1 LRRRRLRN
9 GGASAAALR
18 NWQELGGRALEGE
31 TLRYRLRLAGLAGG
45 LAARSLAQ
53 RAAAPYYFLRSM
65 HLRAPAQLRIAP
77 QDIRT
82 ADSTFADEI
91 YAGYFSFD
99 GKTANVQGRSPFSI
113 APPSDAWRRSLA
125 GFAWLRHLRA
135 ADKALARANAQ
146 ALVADFLLP
155 RKFRPD
161 DPAFTPAVTAR
172 RMLSWLAHSPLLLE
186 DADAEFYEAFL
197 AALARG
203 ARALLRALDG
213 GAAQGADRLFCAVA
227 LAEYCVCA
235 DVGRVALDRATR
247 TLDRELDEQ
256 ILVDGGHIGRNPQVV
271 LELLLDLLPLR
282 QVYAARSAHPPE
294 SALHAIDRMIPFLR
308 MMQHGDGSLALF
320 NGMGATTQDR
330 LATIFAHDDARGAV
344 SLNAPHAGYQRMEGG
359 DAVVIVDAG
368 PPPPLEF
375 SRSAHAGCLA
385 FEFSLGEER
394 IVVNCGSPGGSNEQ
408 VRELARATA
417 AHSTLIIDD
426 RSSCRI
432 AGGEGLRKGVAG
444 LIVAGPRDVRVDRR
458 RSARGQV
465 LDMSQDGYAAE
476 YGLLH
481 ERVLA
486 LAAEGDR
493 LIGHDKLLAAGGGK
507 LRKTA
512 PEFVLRFHI
521 HYRMRVA
528 PVFGDAAIE
537 LITPRGRRL
546 LFEAAG
552 ARPQIEESIFFA
564 AAVGVRKCAQIVLT
578 GVAEQIGRAHV

>member
-1 LRRRRLRN
+1 M
-9 GGASAAALR
+9 
-18 NWQELGGRALEGE
+18 GGRALEGE
-31 TLRYRLRLAGLAGG
+31 TLRYRLRLAGLASGR
-45 LAARSLAQ
+45 AARSLAL
-53 RAAAPYYFLRSM
+53 RAAAPYHILRAM
-65 HLRAPAQLRIAP
+65 HLRAPARLRIAP

-155 RKFRPD
+155 RKFQPE
-161 DPAFTPAVTAR
+161 DPAFAPAVTAR

-203 ARALLRALDG
+203 ARALSRALDS

-227 LAEYCVCA
+227 LAQYCVCA

-330 LATIFAHDDARGAV
+330 LATIFAHDDAPGAV

-394 IVVNCGSPGGSNEQ
+394 IVVNCGSPGGSHEQ
-408 VRELARATA
+408 ARELARATA
-417 AHSTLIIDD
+417 AHSTLIVDD

-432 AGGEGLRKGVAG
+432 AAGEGRRKGVAG
-444 LIVAGPRDVRVDRR
+444 LIVAGPRNVRVDRR
-458 RSARGQV
+458 HSARGQV

-476 YGLLH
+476 YGLVH

-507 LRKTA
+507 LRKTT
-512 PEFVLRFHI
+512 PDFVLRFHI

-528 PVFGDAAIE
+528 PVYNGDAIE
-537 LITPRGRRL
+537 LITPSGRRL

-564 AAVGVRKCAQIVLT
+564 AAEGMRKCVQIVLT
-578 GVAEQIGRAHV
+578 GVAEPQTKIRWAFRIAPEDATSGAVPPGPDV